1 MDILVLSLVAGLVV
15 AGGIWMATRD
25 TKPVDHSA
33 DLDILPYLAHQG
45 AAEGGKEGDS

>member
-25 TKPVDHSA
+25 TKSMDDHSA
-33 DLDILPYLAHQG
+33 DHRNA
-45 AAEGGKEGDS
+45 

>member
-25 TKPVDHSA
+25 TKPSNSS
-33 DLDILPYLAHQG
+33 
-45 AAEGGKEGDS
+45 KENP

>member
-25 TKPVDHSA
+25 TKP
-33 DLDILPYLAHQG
+33 
-45 AAEGGKEGDS
+45 AAKHPEEHRPA